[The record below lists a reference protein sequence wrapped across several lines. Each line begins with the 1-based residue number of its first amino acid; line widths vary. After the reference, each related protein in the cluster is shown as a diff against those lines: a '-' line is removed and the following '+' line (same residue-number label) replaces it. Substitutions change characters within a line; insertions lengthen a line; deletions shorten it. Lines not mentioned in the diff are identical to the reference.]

1 MTIPNNPNDVDI
13 TEILNG
19 EGESTMDTS
28 TTNATSTASTM
39 GANTTGTTTIDV
51 TDSGN
56 PIVEETH
63 GFKKDFASRKEA
75 MQMADTL
82 DSLGYQD
89 NYQLVGN
96 GKSVVLTNVTARDVN
111 IIQRKCN
118 ICIWADRTKAVANTV
133 TDFATD
139 VADYALNGAL
149 APTAGAVI
157 NAGLTTGRVVATA
170 GLTVAAAT
178 VATTVRNGRTMVKE
192 LKNNKEV
199 KDAWAE
205 VKGLGSDIGAAIF
218 GSSDSDPSSWKAV

>member
-1 MTIPNNPNDVDI
+1 MVIPNNNSGNNVDI
-13 TEILNG
+13 NEILK
-19 EGESTMDTS
+19 GESTM
-28 TTNATSTASTM
+28 NQ
-39 GANTTGTTTIDV
+39 NQQTTIDV

-56 PIVEETH
+56 PVVEETH

-82 DSLGYQD
+82 DALGYQE
-89 NYQLVGN
+89 NYQLVDN
-96 GKSVVLTNVTARDVN
+96 GKSVVLVNVTARDVN

-118 ICIWADRTKAVANTV
+118 IYLWADRTKAVADTV

-139 VADYALNGAL
+139 IADYALNGAL

-170 GLTVAAAT
+170 GITIAAAT
-178 VATTVRNGRTMVKE
+178 VATTIRNGRTMAKE

-205 VKGLGSDIGAAIF
+205 VKGLGSDVGAAIF
-218 GSSDSDPSSWKAV
+218 GGSDSSSSSWTAV

>member
-1 MTIPNNPNDVDI
+1 MVIPDNN
-13 TEILNG
+13 
-19 EGESTMDTS
+19 
-28 TTNATSTASTM
+28 
-39 GANTTGTTTIDV
+39 NTTSPIDEFLSGKGDDTTMNTQTTIDV
-51 TDSGN
+51 TNGN
-56 PIVEETH
+56 PVVEETH
-63 GFKKDFASRKEA
+63 GFKKNFESRKEA

-82 DSLGYQD
+82 DSLGYQE
-89 NYQLVGN
+89 NYQLVDN
-96 GKSVVLTNVTARDVN
+96 GKSVVLVNVTARDVN

-118 ICIWADRTKAVANTV
+118 IYLWADRTKAVANTV

-139 VADYALNGAL
+139 IADYALNGAL

-205 VKGLGSDIGAAIF
+205 VKGLGSDIGAALF
-218 GSSDSDPSSWKAV
+218 GGSSSSSSSWEAV

>member
-13 TEILNG
+13 NEILK
-19 EGESTMDTS
+19 GESTMDTN
-28 TTNATSTASTM
+28 TNQQQA
-39 GANTTGTTTIDV
+39 TTIDV
-51 TDSGN
+51 TDANN
-56 PIVEETH
+56 PVVEETH
-63 GFKKDFASRKEA
+63 GFKKTFDKRNEA

-82 DSLGYQD
+82 DSLGYQE
-89 NYQLVGN
+89 NYHLTDN
-96 GKSVVLTNVTARDVN
+96 GKSVVLVNVTARDVN

-118 ICIWADRTKAVANTV
+118 IYIWADRTKAVANSV

-139 VADYALNGAL
+139 VADYALNGAI

-192 LKNNKEV
+192 LKNNREV
-199 KDAWAE
+199 KDAWSE
-205 VKGLGSDIGAAIF
+205 VKGLGSDIGSAIF
-218 GSSDSDPSSWKAV
+218 GSSDADSSSWEAV

>member
-1 MTIPNNPNDVDI
+1 MVIPNNNSGNNVDI
-13 TEILNG
+13 NEILK
-19 EGESTMDTS
+19 GESTM
-28 TTNATSTASTM
+28 NQ
-39 GANTTGTTTIDV
+39 NQQTTIDV

-56 PIVEETH
+56 PVVEETH

-82 DSLGYQD
+82 DALGYQE
-89 NYQLVGN
+89 NYQLVDN
-96 GKSVVLTNVTARDVN
+96 GKSVVLVNVTARDVN

-118 ICIWADRTKAVANTV
+118 IYLWADRTKAVADTV

-139 VADYALNGAL
+139 IADYALNGAL

-170 GLTVAAAT
+170 GITIAAAT
-178 VATTVRNGRTMVKE
+178 VATTIRNGRTMAKE
-192 LKNNKEV
+192 LKNNREV

-205 VKGLGSDIGAAIF
+205 VKGLGSDVGAAIF
-218 GSSDSDPSSWKAV
+218 GGSDSSSSSWTAV

>member
-1 MTIPNNPNDVDI
+1 MTIPDNNNENGLDI
-13 TEILNG
+13 DEILK
-19 EGESTMDTS
+19 GESTMDT
-28 TTNATSTASTM
+28 N
-39 GANTTGTTTIDV
+39 GQTTIDV
-51 TDSGN
+51 TDSSN
-56 PIVEETH
+56 PVVEETH
-63 GFKKDFASRKEA
+63 GFRKEFKSRKEA
-75 MQMADTL
+75 VQMADTL

-89 NYQLVGN
+89 NYALEDN
-96 GKSVVLTNVTARDVN
+96 GRAIVLTNVTARDVN

-118 ICIWADRTKAVANTV
+118 IYFWADRTKAVANTV

-199 KDAWAE
+199 KDAWNE
-205 VKGLGSDIGAAIF
+205 VKGLGADIGAAIF
-218 GSSDSDPSSWKAV
+218 GSSGESDSSWKAC

>member
-13 TEILNG
+13 NEILN
-19 EGESTMDTS
+19 GESTMDTN
-28 TTNATSTASTM
+28 TNQQQA
-39 GANTTGTTTIDV
+39 TTIDV
-51 TDSGN
+51 TDASN
-56 PIVEETH
+56 PVVEETH
-63 GFKKDFASRKEA
+63 GFKKTFDKRKEA

-82 DSLGYQD
+82 DSLGYQE
-89 NYQLVGN
+89 NYHLADN

-111 IIQRKCN
+111 VIQRKCN
-118 ICIWADRTKAVANTV
+118 IYIWADRTKAVADSV

-139 VADYALNGAL
+139 VADYALNGAI

-178 VATTVRNGRTMVKE
+178 VATTVRNGRTMAKE
-192 LKNNKEV
+192 LKNNREV

-205 VKGLGSDIGAAIF
+205 IKGLGSDIGATIF
-218 GSSDSDPSSWKAV
+218 GSSDSDSSSWEAV

>member
-13 TEILNG
+13 NEILK
-19 EGESTMDTS
+19 GESTMDTN
-28 TTNATSTASTM
+28 TNQQKA
-39 GANTTGTTTIDV
+39 TTIDV
-51 TDSGN
+51 TDASN
-56 PIVEETH
+56 PVVEETH
-63 GFKKDFASRKEA
+63 GFKKTFDKRNEA

-82 DSLGYQD
+82 DSLGYQE
-89 NYQLVGN
+89 NYHLADN
-96 GKSVVLTNVTARDVN
+96 GKSIVLVNVTARDVN

-118 ICIWADRTKAVANTV
+118 IYIWADRTKAVANSV

-139 VADYALNGAL
+139 VADYALNGAI

-157 NAGLTTGRVVATA
+157 NAGFTTGRVVATA

-192 LKNNKEV
+192 LKNNREV

-205 VKGLGSDIGAAIF
+205 VKGLGSDIGSAIF
-218 GSSDSDPSSWKAV
+218 GSSDSDSSSWEAV

>member
-1 MTIPNNPNDVDI
+1 MVIPDDTKSPID
-13 TEILNG
+13 EFL
-19 EGESTMDTS
+19 EGEVTEMDTTNTNGQ
-28 TTNATSTASTM
+28 TTN
-39 GANTTGTTTIDV
+39 GQTTNGQTTNGQTTIDM
-51 TDSGN
+51 TDPN
-56 PIVEETH
+56 HPVVEEVH
-63 GFKKDFASRKEA
+63 GFKKTFNNRKEA

-89 NYQLVGN
+89 NYQLIDN
-96 GKSVVLTNVTARDVN
+96 GHAVVLTNVTARDVN

-118 ICIWADRTKAVANTV
+118 ITLWSERTKAVANAV

-192 LKNNKEV
+192 LKNNREV
-199 KDAWAE
+199 KDAWNE
-205 VKGLGSDIGAAIF
+205 VKGLGADIGAAIF
-218 GSSDSDPSSWKAV
+218 GGSRESDSSWKAC

>member
-28 TTNATSTASTM
+28 TTNATSTAST
-39 GANTTGTTTIDV
+39 TGTTTIDV

-63 GFKKDFASRKEA
+63 GFRKSFASRKEA

-89 NYQLVGN
+89 NYQLTGD
-96 GKSVVLTNVTARDVN
+96 GKSIVLTNVTARDVN

-178 VATTVRNGRTMVKE
+178 VATTVHNGRAMVKE

-199 KDAWAE
+199 KNAWAE
-205 VKGLGSDIGAAIF
+205 VKGLGSDIGAVIF
-218 GSSDSDPSSWKAV
+218 GSSDSDSSSWKAV

>member
-1 MTIPNNPNDVDI
+1 MNIPNNTNDVDI
-13 TEILNG
+13 NEILRG
-19 EGESTMDTS
+19 ENTMDTTS
-28 TTNATSTASTM
+28 TTNATDTM
-39 GANTTGTTTIDV
+39 GATTIDV

-89 NYQLVGN
+89 NYQLTGD
-96 GKSVVLTNVTARDVN
+96 GKSVVLVNVTARDVN

-118 ICIWADRTKAVANTV
+118 IYIWADRTKAVANSV

-139 VADYALNGAL
+139 VADYALNGAI

-170 GLTVAAAT
+170 GITVAAAT

-192 LKNNKEV
+192 LKNNREV

-205 VKGLGSDIGAAIF
+205 VKGLGADIGSAIF
-218 GSSDSDPSSWKAV
+218 GSSDSDSSSWKAV